1 MYFVLNRLH
10 LYPTVFNPKLSSYAK
25 SFPYSHQL
33 YVLAS
38 LIEGDFLFS
47 IVPSSSEGMAY
58 SETTPKQIPD
68 VESLDLAIPS
78 VAGKNKCDS

>member
-1 MYFVLNRLH
+1 MQRHFLM
-10 LYPTVFNPKLSSYAK
+10 PAMSY
-25 SFPYSHQL
+25 L
-33 YVLAS
+33 IAS
-38 LIEGDFLFS
+38 LLEGDFWICFFS
-47 IVPSSSEGMAY
+47 TVPFFSAGMTY